1 MRTTYTVN
9 ITNNIKSI
17 MQHSTKRKQAKYF
30 TYTDK
35 AQCILRMHV
44 FIAQNFYDKHMAAK
58 FTLFVA

>member
-1 MRTTYTVN
+1 
-9 ITNNIKSI
+9 